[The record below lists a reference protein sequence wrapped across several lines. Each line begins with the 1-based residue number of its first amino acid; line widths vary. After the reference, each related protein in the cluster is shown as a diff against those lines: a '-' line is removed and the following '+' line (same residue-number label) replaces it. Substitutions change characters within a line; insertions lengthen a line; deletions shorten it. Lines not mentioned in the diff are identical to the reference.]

1 MHYHWV
7 KDMLLHMGL
16 VNVVYIRLGLDI
28 GFVIFVRDNFC
39 FLPNFVFPIWGNV
52 P

>member
-7 KDMLLHMGL
+7 KRVLLCIGL
-16 VNVVYIRLGLDI
+16 VNVVYIRWGMDI
-28 GFVIFVRDNFC
+28 GFIIFVRDIFC
-39 FLPNFVFPIWGNV
+39 FLPNFVFPYWGNV